1 MKNKWNKARLK
12 EYLAGNKAALHTRS
26 ARAGGYSFVLSLIVL
41 AILVAVNVLAQ
52 ALPTK
57 WTQFDI
63 PPRSCI
69 RLRQT
74 PKRWLPTCSRT

>member
-52 ALPTK
+52 ALPT
-57 WTQFDI
+57 
-63 PPRSCI
+63 
-69 RLRQT
+69 
-74 PKRWLPTCSRT
+74 